1 MKNNQKLKLTYTFLI
16 IIFLILSLYFTY
28 QTYLKYNTNYNITIN
43 NIITTIKEKYP
54 NITEEEIIKILNN
67 ENITLKDNLK
77 SYSID
82 IKKEASIKSNTK
94 ILSIS
99 LLTISLIIITLSI
112 TIITINYINNKKQLK
127 KLKEIERD
135 IRKINKGNY
144 ELDMSTYKENDFSI
158 LKSEIYKTMVSLKEA
173 TINLDNDKLKLKTSL
188 EDISHQLKTPLTSI
202 MLSLD
207 NLGYDKITKEEYKRF
222 LEIIKHN
229 TENMNFLIHSLLKLS
244 MFDTNTVIFN
254 NEENSLIDIIK
265 SSIKDTENLID
276 LKNITLITNFP
287 NEDLSLLC
295 DKHWQKEAIT
305 NILKNAVE
313 HAKEK
318 VYITIHKN
326 KMFYEIDIS
335 NDGDKIA
342 SEDLP
347 NIFKRFYKGKNNTK
361 ESVGIGLSLAKEIV
375 SKNDGTIEVTTT
387 DNLTTFKIKY
397 WFFNY

>member
-1 MKNNQKLKLTYTFLI
+1 MKNNQKLKLTYLFLI
-16 IIFLILSLYFTY
+16 ITFLILSLYFTY
-28 QTYLKYNTNYNITIN
+28 QAYLKYNTNYNITIN

-54 NITEEEIIKILNN
+54 NTTEEEIINVLNG

-82 IKKEASIKSNTK
+82 IKKEAAIKSNTK

-112 TIITINYINNKKQLK
+112 AIITINYIYNKKQLK
-127 KLKEIERD
+127 KLKEIESD
-135 IRKINKGNY
+135 IKKINKGNY
-144 ELDMSTYKENDFSI
+144 ELDITTYKENDFSI

-173 TINLDNDKLKLKTSL
+173 TINLDADKLKLKTSL

-202 MLSLD
+202 MLSID
-207 NLGYDKITKEEYKRF
+207 NLGYDKITEEEYKKF
-222 LEIIKHN
+222 LEIIKRN

-265 SSIKDTENLID
+265 SSIKDTENLMD
-276 LKNITLITNFP
+276 LKDITLITNFP
-287 NEDLSLLC
+287 DENLTLLC
-295 DKHWQKEAIT
+295 DKYWQKEAIT
-305 NILKNAVE
+305 NILKNAIE
-313 HAKEK
+313 HAKRK

-326 KMFYEIDIS
+326 NMFYEIDIS
-335 NDGDKIA
+335 NDGDKIT

-397 WFFNY
+397 WVFNY

>member
-222 LEIIKHN
+222 LEIIKRN

-254 NEENSLIDIIK
+254 NEENPLIDIIK
-265 SSIKDTENLID
+265 SSIKDTENLIY
-276 LKNITLITNFP
+276 LKNITLITNFL

-305 NILKNAVE
+305 NILINAVE
-313 HAKEK
+313 HAKE
-318 VYITIHKN
+318 
-326 KMFYEIDIS
+326 
-335 NDGDKIA
+335 
-342 SEDLP
+342 
-347 NIFKRFYKGKNNTK
+347 
-361 ESVGIGLSLAKEIV
+361 
-375 SKNDGTIEVTTT
+375 
-387 DNLTTFKIKY
+387 
-397 WFFNY
+397 

>member
-1 MKNNQKLKLTYTFLI
+1 MKNSILSKREKEVFDLLILDNSTQDIANNLKISEKTVRNHISNVMQKLGV
-16 IIFLILSLYFTY
+16 
-28 QTYLKYNTNYNITIN
+28 
-43 NIITTIKEKYP
+43 
-54 NITEEEIIKILNN
+54 
-67 ENITLKDNLK
+67 K
-77 SYSID
+77 SRAVAVV
-82 IKKEASIKSNTK
+82 E
-94 ILSIS
+94 
-99 LLTISLIIITLSI
+99 LL
-112 TIITINYINNKKQLK
+112 

-135 IRKINKGNY
+135 IQKINKGNY

-276 LKNITLITNFP
+276 LKDITLITNFP
-287 NEDLSLLC
+287 NEDISLLC

-375 SKNDGTIEVTTT
+375 SINVDRLNVFENGTEVTPELLLERRVVSKVM
-387 DNLTTFKIKY
+387 DGIKILGNGTLEKSITLKGCK
-397 WFFNY
+397 FSKQAAEKIVAAGGKVEVN

>member
-1 MKNNQKLKLTYTFLI
+1 MKNNQKLKLTYLFLI
-16 IIFLILSLYFTY
+16 ITFLILSLYFTY
-28 QTYLKYNTNYNITIN
+28 QAYLKYNTNYNITIN

-54 NITEEEIIKILNN
+54 NTTEEEIINVLNG

-82 IKKEASIKSNTK
+82 IKKEAAIKSNTK

-112 TIITINYINNKKQLK
+112 AIITINYIYNKKQLK
-127 KLKEIERD
+127 KLKEIESD
-135 IRKINKGNY
+135 IKKINKGNY
-144 ELDMSTYKENDFSI
+144 ELDITTYKENDFSI

-173 TINLDNDKLKLKTSL
+173 TINLDADKLKLKTSH

-202 MLSLD
+202 MLSID
-207 NLGYDKITKEEYKRF
+207 NLGYDKITEEEYKKF
-222 LEIIKHN
+222 LEIIKRN

-265 SSIKDTENLID
+265 SSIKDTENLMD
-276 LKNITLITNFP
+276 LKDITLITNFP
-287 NEDLSLLC
+287 DENLTLLC
-295 DKHWQKEAIT
+295 DKYWQKEAIT
-305 NILKNAVE
+305 NILKNAIE
-313 HAKEK
+313 HAKRK

-326 KMFYEIDIS
+326 NMFYEIDIS
-335 NDGDKIA
+335 NDGDKIT

-397 WFFNY
+397 WVFNY